1 MKTLYGLSK
10 EQMREVYC
18 YVKHCYL
25 KEDFA
30 DYFMRYADE
39 IEKHTQGTNLT
50 VDDFLDIAE
59 QQGLINYDEL
69 VVLYEKCHDINS
81 SQDDLMFSITQPVI
95 DEVFNKIKLNQGGTN
110 K

>member
-1 MKTLYGLSK
+1 MKNLYGLTN

-18 YVKHCYL
+18 YVKHFYL
-25 KEDFA
+25 KEDLA
-30 DYFMRYADE
+30 DYFMGYADE
-39 IEKHTQGTNLT
+39 IQEHTQGANLT

-59 QQGLINYDEL
+59 QQGLINYDEF

-81 SQDDLMFSITQPVI
+81 SQEDLMYSITKPVI
-95 DEVFNKIKLNQGGTN
+95 DEVFNKIKLNQGGNN